1 MCIYVLWRQ
10 HPLLPIAVYFRIV
23 ASEETKQ
30 TMFGNVSEG
39 NNALCPAF
47 GDASPRPTRNNWML
61 HILAKDGRSV
71 FGGLFAVVLA
81 TIIVSR
87 SPLDDT
93 VQGTGPKG

>member
-1 MCIYVLWRQ
+1 
-10 HPLLPIAVYFRIV
+10 
-23 ASEETKQ
+23 
-30 TMFGNVSEG
+30 
-39 NNALCPAF
+39 
-47 GDASPRPTRNNWML
+47 ML

-93 VQGTGPKG
+93 VRAQVRKDDAVS